1 MLALQTRRLGWPRL
15 PAHAP
20 GMRIGLLGG
29 SFNPP
34 HKAHLMISLRAL
46 KRLGLDAVWWLVTPG
61 NPLKDNRR
69 LPPLA
74 ERAALARAMAA
85 HPRIVVTAFEAEAGL
100 VYTVD
105 AVAYLRMRAPRTRFV
120 WLMGADNLVSFHRW
134 RGWREI
140 AAMVPI
146 AVFDRPGATLRAL
159 NAPAAQALAR
169 FRVDEA
175 QVQAL
180 FRNSPPCWTLL
191 HGPRSTLS
199 STALR
204 QATS

>member
-1 MLALQTRRLGWPRL
+1 MLALHTRRLGWPCL
-15 PAHAP
+15 PPHAP

-34 HKAHLMISLRAL
+34 HAAHLLISLRAL
-46 KRLGLDAVWWLVTPG
+46 KRLWLDAVWWLVTPG

-69 LPPLA
+69 LPPIA

-85 HPRIVVTAFEAEAGL
+85 HPRIVVTTFEAEAGL

-105 AVAYLRMRAPRTRFV
+105 TIAYLRMRAPQIRFV

-140 AAMVPI
+140 ARMVPI
-146 AVFDRPGATLRAL
+146 AVFDRPGATLKAL
-159 NAPAAQALAR
+159 DSPAAQALAR

-204 QATS
+204 QAMS

>member
-1 MLALQTRRLGWPRL
+1 MLALHTRRLGWPCL

-61 NPLKDNRR
+61 NPLKDNRK
-69 LPPLA
+69 LPPIA
-74 ERAALARAMAA
+74 ARAAMARAMAA
-85 HPRIVVTAFEAEAGL
+85 HPRIRVATFEARAGL

-105 AVAYLRMRAPRTRFV
+105 TVAYLRMRAPRIRFV

-140 AAMVPI
+140 AGMVPI
-146 AVFDRPGATLRAL
+146 AVFDRPGATLKAL
-159 NAPAAQALAR
+159 DSRAAQALAR
-169 FRVDEA
+169 FRVDES

>member
-1 MLALQTRRLGWPRL
+1 MLALHTRRLGWPCL
-15 PAHAP
+15 PPHAP

-34 HKAHLMISLRAL
+34 HAAHLLISLRAL

-69 LPPLA
+69 LPPIA

-85 HPRIVVTAFEAEAGL
+85 HPRIVVTTFEAEAGL

-105 AVAYLRMRAPRTRFV
+105 TIAYLRMRAPQIRFV

-134 RGWREI
+134 QGWREI
-140 AAMVPI
+140 ARMVPI
-146 AVFDRPGATLRAL
+146 AVFDRPGATLKAL
-159 NAPAAQALAR
+159 DSPAAQVLAR
-169 FRVDEA
+169 FRVDES

-204 QATS
+204 QAMS